1 MNAVQ
6 SNGQRLSQR
15 THLIAH
21 ALGQLDQQ
29 IGGVA
34 EILAHTAVNMHA
46 QHLQA
51 GAAVGPANGAGIAVA
66 AVDIG
71 VHSHAVAHFQA
82 LGILSGIGGNADDLT
97 AELVADDAGIAD
109 QTVGAAEG
117 ADVTAADGGAVNL
130 DQSFSFLGL
139 GIAWSTQSTFQG
151 SANLMAFIM
160 ISPFLQCRS
169 VPSSGTQNSFQ
180 DVARL
185 MSPL

>member
-1 MNAVQ
+1 MGPGTQDGHVLAGLQAAAVNAVQ

-82 LGILSGIGGNADDLT
+82 LGILSGIEGMLT
-97 AELVADDAGIAD
+97 
-109 QTVGAAEG
+109 
-117 ADVTAADGGAVNL
+117 
-130 DQSFSFLGL
+130 
-139 GIAWSTQSTFQG
+139 
-151 SANLMAFIM
+151 
-160 ISPFLQCRS
+160 ISPL
-169 VPSSGTQNSFQ
+169 SSWPMTRG
-180 DVARL
+180 
-185 MSPL
+185 